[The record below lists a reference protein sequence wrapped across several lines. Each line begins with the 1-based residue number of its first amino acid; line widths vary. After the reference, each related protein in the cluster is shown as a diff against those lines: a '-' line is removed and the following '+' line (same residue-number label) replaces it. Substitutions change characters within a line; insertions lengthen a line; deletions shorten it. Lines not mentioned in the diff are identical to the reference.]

1 MSKQNEILAT
11 IEEHFLK
18 IAMGQNFQVSLESDL
33 RKDLQADSVEL
44 MEFIINLEDEYQM
57 EIPDKAIDEF
67 NTVGDVVDYIE
78 KTNCCPLMKKD
89 RSEIILNGLFS
100 VLFIRILLILYGIL
114 LKIHFVCDRMK
125 VIKYERRTKS

>member
-1 MSKQNEILAT
+1 MSKQNEILVT
-11 IEEHFLK
+11 IEEFLK
-18 IAMGQNFQVSLESDL
+18 DRKGPDFQVSLESDL

-44 MEFIINLEDEYQM
+44 MEFIINLEDEYQI

-78 KTNCCPLMKKD
+78 NELLVTNEKGIVQRLFWM
-89 RSEIILNGLFS
+89 IFFS

>member
-11 IEEHFLK
+11 IETFLK
-18 IAMGQNFQVSLESDL
+18 DRNGENFQVSLESDL

-44 MEFIINLEDEYQM
+44 MEFISILRMNIKWRFQIRPLMNLTQWETLST
-57 EIPDKAIDEF
+57 IS
-67 NTVGDVVDYIE
+67 
-78 KTNCCPLMKKD
+78 KTNCCPLIEKGSFRD
-89 RSEIILNGLFS
+89 YSEWSFFS

>member
-11 IEEHFLK
+11 IEGISQRSQGTRLSS
-18 IAMGQNFQVSLESDL
+18 ILWNLTL

-78 KTNCCPLMKKD
+78 K
-89 RSEIILNGLFS
+89 
-100 VLFIRILLILYGIL
+100 
-114 LKIHFVCDRMK
+114 
-125 VIKYERRTKS
+125 RTAVH

>member
-1 MSKQNEILAT
+1 MSKQNEILVT
-11 IEEHFLK
+11 IEEFLK
-18 IAMGQNFQVSLESDL
+18 DRKGPDFQVSLESDL

-44 MEFIINLEDEYQM
+44 MEFIINLEDEYQI

-78 KTNCCPLMKKD
+78 KRTAITDEKGIVQRLFWM
-89 RSEIILNGLFS
+89 IFFS